1 MYKKVLLLFKNVL
14 SLCVK
19 SKNEWNVF
27 LMGRNEYALIRRTS
41 FIGKNIN

>member
-14 SLCVK
+14 SLCIK

-27 LMGRNEYALIRRTS
+27 QMERQMRCFY
-41 FIGKNIN
+41 